1 MGYRSAVCIK
11 CNEKAY
17 KKLEKA
23 IFSGEWRPDKVK
35 RNNYGYYCI
44 IYNWV
49 KWCSLEFEYCKIIE
63 ETLEEL
69 DEENEEYYGFL
80 RMGEDN
86 EDIEKK
92 WNDYDCLPYLVI
104 DVSDFKDAKRIC

>member
-1 MGYRSAVCIK
+1 MNRSAVCIK

-35 RNNYGYYCI
+35 RNNYNDYCI

-49 KWCSLEFEYCKIIE
+49 KWWSEYEYCQIVE
-63 ETLEEL
+63 DTLKEL
-69 DEENEEYYGFL
+69 DEENEEYFGFL
-80 RMGEDN
+80 RFGEED
-86 EDIEKK
+86 DIEKK
-92 WNDYDCLPYLVI
+92 WNNYDYLPYLVI
-104 DVSDFKDAKRIC
+104 DVSDFNGAEIVK